1 MRLSKRRLEIWS
13 AISLGS
19 LLLYLIFLAYPMFS
33 ILKESVQG
41 ESGSFS
47 LMHFSKFFGDK
58 YYSETLL
65 NSFKVSFAVTAIS
78 LLLGIPL
85 AYFFSMYD
93 LKGRNFLQ
101 IAIILCSMSAPFI
114 GAYSWIL
121 LLGRS
126 GLITRFLESAT
137 GLELPSIYGFKGIL
151 LVLST
156 RLFPLVF
163 LYVSGALSG
172 IDNSLL
178 EASQNLSCSG
188 MRRFRSVIAP
198 LCMPSILAAALMVF
212 MRALADFGTPMLI
225 GEGYRTFP
233 VEIYK
238 QYVGETSVNHSFAAA
253 ISVIAIAITAVVFLA
268 QKYLASHYSFSMSA
282 MHPIERRKPRG
293 ILGAAMHIYAYGLVA
308 ISMLPQVYIVYT
320 SFLKTSGSGSV
331 FEKGFSLNSYKLAFK
346 RMGSALPNTIVIGG
360 ISLIIIILL
369 AAFIAYLVVR
379 RRSFINSAI
388 DTLSMVPYII
398 PGSVVGIALV
408 ISFSKAPLVL
418 TGTAAIMIIAM
429 CIRRLP
435 YSIRSSVAILQQIPL
450 STEEAAISL
459 GASKIKTFFR
469 ITAPMMSNGIIAG
482 GILSWITII
491 TELSTSIILYNARTI
506 TLTLGI
512 YTFVSRGTEGPAA
525 AVATILT
532 VFTVG
537 SLLLFFKISKSRDV
551 VL

>member
-1 MRLSKRRLEIWS
+1 
-13 AISLGS
+13 
-19 LLLYLIFLAYPMFS
+19 
-33 ILKESVQG
+33 
-41 ESGSFS
+41 
-47 LMHFSKFFGDK
+47 
-58 YYSETLL
+58 
-65 NSFKVSFAVTAIS
+65 
-78 LLLGIPL
+78 
-85 AYFFSMYD
+85 
-93 LKGRNFLQ
+93 
-101 IAIILCSMSAPFI
+101 
-114 GAYSWIL
+114 
-121 LLGRS
+121 
-126 GLITRFLESAT
+126 
-137 GLELPSIYGFKGIL
+137 
-151 LVLST
+151 
-156 RLFPLVF
+156 
-163 LYVSGALSG
+163 
-172 IDNSLL
+172 
-178 EASQNLSCSG
+178 
-188 MRRFRSVIAP
+188 
-198 LCMPSILAAALMVF
+198 
-212 MRALADFGTPMLI
+212 
-225 GEGYRTFP
+225 
-233 VEIYK
+233 
-238 QYVGETSVNHSFAAA
+238 
-253 ISVIAIAITAVVFLA
+253 
-268 QKYLASHYSFSMSA
+268 

-360 ISLIIIILL
+360 ISLVIIILL

-435 YSIRSSVAILQQIPL
+435 YTIRSSVAILQQIPL